1 MISFEQCKHVIHY
14 YVIKM
19 MSEDPL
25 QVAPHIQRDCL
36 FMNKMRGETCAN
48 ICMNPK
54 LKPILLLLHN
64 ATSIDQ
70 VNSIPKNNKC
80 FIDKKNIPKSNSGI
94 QLIIHS
100 EDSKNHLC
108 IQKKYQQICYAYF
121 KLRHFDQFIETYIK
135 KWLSEQDW
143 YIPKIYF
150 TDVIIQ
156 KILSSQIPNAI
167 HTQLVE
173 VVDTLTAE

>member
-64 ATSIDQ
+64 ASNIEQ
-70 VNSIPKNNKC
+70 VNSIPKIINVL
-80 FIDKKNIPKSNSGI
+80 
-94 QLIIHS
+94 LIKRI
-100 EDSKNHLC
+100 
-108 IQKKYQQICYAYF
+108 YQNPIAAF
-121 KLRHFDQFIETYIK
+121 
-135 KWLSEQDW
+135 
-143 YIPKIYF
+143 
-150 TDVIIQ
+150 
-156 KILSSQIPNAI
+156 N
-167 HTQLVE
+167 
-173 VVDTLTAE
+173 